1 MAELRSDWLQRPL
14 GDLLTLRYGTGLP
27 SRRRRPG
34 PYPVYGSGGIIGY
47 HDEPLVPG
55 PGIIVG
61 RKGSIGT
68 VHYEGRSFFPI
79 DTVFFVELKDPEVDL
94 RYVYYMLKASALY
107 TLNTDAAVPGLN
119 RDVAHRQVFGTPPF
133 PVQRK
138 IASILSAY
146 DGVIEN
152 NLRRIQI
159 LEEVA
164 QLVYREWF
172 VKFRFPGHEKVRMVD
187 SPLGKIPE
195 TWKET
200 ALGEVTAL
208 IKRGIAPAY
217 DESSPSI
224 VINQRC
230 IRHSRLDMS
239 QSRRHRKTVPVDRY
253 VVRGDVL
260 VNSTGVGTLGRVAQ
274 VQTDLPDCTVDTHVT
289 IVRPADSQDP
299 DFFGLQVLSLEP
311 LFQQQGRGTTGQT
324 ELNREAISN
333 APYRDPGPAL
343 QRRFGSAV
351 RRLRVLSA
359 HLAPINDVVRQT
371 RDLLLPKL
379 VSGELDV
386 SDLDVDVREATP

>member
-1 MAELRSDWLQRPL
+1 VAELRSDWLQRPL
-14 GDLLTLRYGTGLP
+14 GDLLTLRYGKGLP